1 MFGIKRDD
9 FTKMSMYNLQ
19 DLMIAYSVSTIEKK
33 LLAFTFPHLRMF
45 TLYCL
50 VCLLSPARALDDLGH
65 FEGVSAFGMYSG
77 TGKGLQECSLSKDPV
92 PGNTEAYI
100 GQGTTQ
106 FNTSR
111 KRSEMSSRVKG

>member
-65 FEGVSAFGMYSG
+65 FEGVSAFGVYFRNRGRASRSVLYQK
-77 TGKGLQECSLSKDPV
+77 TQSQEIQRL
-92 PGNTEAYI
+92 I
-100 GQGTTQ
+100 
-106 FNTSR
+106 
-111 KRSEMSSRVKG
+111 